1 MKLRSHSRGAT
12 LPVVLI
18 LAAMMLITAGA
29 WLQAS
34 LVAARS
40 SVAIRERVQ
49 AFHAADSAL
58 MRCSRMLSL
67 ALPAASSSSAD
78 EPSRW
83 RVKASF
89 EGISAVAVAP
99 FAAWPYAKRAPQC
112 LIETWASSNDPASAS
127 YLVTARSFGSM
138 QDSEAWLQLQID
150 VADGVGTQHW
160 RRVVARPF

>member
-1 MKLRSHSRGAT
+1 MKRRSQRGT
-12 LPVVLI
+12 VLPIVLM
-18 LAAMMLITAGA
+18 LAAMMLVTASA

-40 SVAIRERVQ
+40 TVALRERVQ

-58 MRCSRMLSL
+58 IRCARILSA
-67 ALPAASSSSAD
+67 ALPAASPSPRD

-83 RVKASF
+83 RVKTSF
-89 EGISAVAVAP
+89 EGPAALALAP
-99 FAAWPYAKRAPQC
+99 FADWPYARRVPQC
-112 LIETWASSNDPASAS
+112 LIESWAKSGDEASAS
-127 YLVTARSFGSM
+127 YLVTARGFGATP
-138 QDSEAWLQLQID
+138 DSEAWLQLRID